1 MAEIIQGMFGVSPE
15 IFKQREEEKAQAKAL
30 ALAQLNPQAMAMYQ
44 AQMSGR
50 GLGRAIGNLL
60 GAEDPALARQSAE
73 NALFQQ
79 VQSSL
84 TEEELTDPLKLNT
97 AIFNAAR
104 QANMPEVAQ
113 HAYDNIQA
121 AKGLSLTQGKTLAEI
136 DTQKSIAV
144 KNLRDSLPKI
154 QQLTLALQSTTDE
167 TMKANLQAQIDKENN
182 IAALSVEQRITELTS
197 TKSAGTL
204 TPKQEEELAWL
215 YEFKKKVAK
224 EGASNIQVSAT
235 SMAKEEGK
243 GVGAKL
249 VDIPTALSALD
260 ALNGGLSQ
268 LDLGINAG
276 MYGNI
281 KQNLTKASL
290 GTIGSEAKVTNTEVY
305 LAYIGNTVIPLMS
318 KLGGSD
324 SNEELNYMKRL
335 VAGDIT
341 LEPASMRRIITNA
354 INAINRD
361 IARTK
366 GQESA
371 VLGGKEMPVDRSP
384 EVLRK
389 STRVWNA
396 KTGTLE
402 VKP

>member
-15 IFKQREEEKAQAKAL
+15 LFKQREEEKAQAKAL
-30 ALAQLNPQAMAMYQ
+30 ALAQLDPQAMAMYQ

-136 DTQKSIAV
+136 DTQKSLVV
-144 KNLRDSLPKI
+144 KNLREAMPKI
-154 QQLTLALQSTTDE
+154 QQLTLALANATDD
-167 TMKANLQAQIDKENN
+167 TMKANLQLAINKE
-182 IAALSVEQRITELTS
+182 TELALPS
-197 TKSAGTL
+197 IENRIVTL
-204 TPKQEEELAWL
+204 SDLKANGKITTTQQQELDYL
-215 YEFKKKVAK
+215 DDFKKKVAK
-224 EGASNIQVSAT
+224 AGASNIEVSAT

-249 VDIPTALSALD
+249 VDIPSALTAID
-260 ALNGGLSQ
+260 ALNGALAQ
-268 LDLGINAG
+268 LDQGVNSGI
-276 MYGNI
+276 YGQV
-281 KQNLTKASL
+281 KQTLTKASGGL
-290 GTIGSEAKVTNTEVY
+290 IGSEAKVQNTEVY
-305 LAYIGNTVIPLMS
+305 KSYIGNVVIPMM
-318 KLGGSD
+318 KMLGGSD
-324 SNEELNYMKRL
+324 SNEELRKMEAIY
-335 VAGDIT
+335 AGDMV
-341 LEPASMRRIITNA
+341 LEAGSMKQIITNA
-354 INAINRD
+354 ILGINRD

-396 KTGTLE
+396 KTGKLE

>member
-15 IFKQREEEKAQAKAL
+15 LFKQREEEKAQAKAL
-30 ALAQLNPQAMAMYQ
+30 ALAQLDPQQMAMYQ

-113 HAYDNIQA
+113 HAYENIQA

-136 DTQKSIAV
+136 DTQKSLVV
-144 KNLRDSLPKI
+144 KNLREAMPKI
-154 QQLTLALQSTTDE
+154 QQLTLALANATDD
-167 TMKANLQAQIDKENN
+167 TMKANLQLAINKE
-182 IAALSVEQRITELTS
+182 TELALPS
-197 TKSAGTL
+197 IENRIVTL
-204 TPKQEEELAWL
+204 SDLKANGKITPTQQQELDYL
-215 YEFKKKVAK
+215 DDFKKKVAK
-224 EGASNIQVSAT
+224 AGASNIEVSAT
-235 SMAKEEGK
+235 SMRKEEGK

-281 KQNLTKASL
+281 KQTLTKASL

-335 VAGDIT
+335 VAGDVT

-366 GQESA
+366 NQESA
-371 VLGGKEMPVDRSP
+371 VLGGKEMPVDRAP
-384 EVLRK
+384 DIPRK
-389 STRVWNA
+389 TTRVWNP
-396 KTGTLE
+396 KTGDFE
-402 VKP
+402 AVK

>member
-1 MAEIIQGMFGVSPE
+1 MAEIIQGMFGVSTE
-15 IFKQREEEKAQAKAL
+15 LFKQREEEKAQAKAI
-30 ALAQLNPQAMAMYQ
+30 ALAQLDPQQMAMYQ

-50 GLGRAIGNLL
+50 GLGRAIGSLL

-121 AKGLSLTQGKTLAEI
+121 AKGLSLTQDKTLAEI
-136 DTQKSIAV
+136 ETQKSLVV
-144 KNLRDSLPKI
+144 KNLREAMPKI
-154 QQLTLALQSTTDE
+154 QQLTLALANATDN
-167 TMKANLQAQIDKENN
+167 TMKANLQLAINKE
-182 IAALSVEQRITELTS
+182 TELALPS
-197 TKSAGTL
+197 IENRIVTL
-204 TPKQEEELAWL
+204 SDLKANGKITPTQQQELDYL
-215 YEFKKKVAK
+215 DDFKKKVAK
-224 EGASNIQVSAT
+224 AGASNIEVSAT

-243 GVGAKL
+243 GVGTKL
-249 VDIPTALSALD
+249 VDIPSALTAID
-260 ALNGGLSQ
+260 ALNGALAQ
-268 LDLGINAG
+268 LDQGVNSGI
-276 MYGNI
+276 YGQV
-281 KQNLTKASL
+281 KQTLTKASGGL
-290 GTIGSEAKVTNTEVY
+290 IGSEAKVQNTEVY
-305 LAYIGNTVIPLMS
+305 KSYIGNVVIPMM
-318 KLGGSD
+318 KMLGGSD
-324 SNEELNYMKRL
+324 SNEELRKMEAIY
-335 VAGDIT
+335 AGDMV
-341 LEPASMRRIITNA
+341 LEAGSMKQIITNA
-354 INAINRD
+354 ILGINRD

-371 VLGGKEMPVDRSP
+371 VLSGKEMPVDRSP
-384 EVLRK
+384 DIPRK

-396 KTGTLE
+396 KTGQLE